1 VTRQFAAEQSWVVK
15 AQQSGTMC
23 SLVSESNSTEAG
35 VQRLAMHVAS
45 VENDITTSQGNQ
57 E

>member
-1 VTRQFAAEQSWVVK
+1 MTRQFAAEQSWVVK